1 MPQQVNLCLPI
12 LRKQEKRFGAQSL
25 AQALAV
31 LLLVGGALGAAWV
44 WNLRGAADS
53 LQLTLSAQARELDEL
68 RGALER
74 AKASAGP
81 AESAVLQELRQ
92 RRQELQQRQ
101 GVLAALNQG
110 LFEPGRGH
118 SARLKLV
125 AQTIPPVVWLTQ
137 IKTDYQLLE
146 LGGYTLEP
154 AALND
159 WVAKLAVSP
168 LLQGQTLNTVKVE
181 GVQPANALV
190 QAAPAAVQPASV
202 QTGVLPPL
210 WSYSLLT
217 KVATSAAPSGAQP

>member
-44 WNLRGAADS
+44 WNLKSAADS
-53 LQLTLSAQARELDEL
+53 LQVTLTSKARELDDL
-68 RGALER
+68 RAALER

-81 AESAVLQELRQ
+81 GESVALQELRQ
-92 RRQELQQRQ
+92 SRQQLLQRQ
-101 GVLAALNQG
+101 GVLTALSQG
-110 LFEPGRGH
+110 LFEPEHGH

-137 IKTDYQLLE
+137 IKTDDQLLE

-159 WVAKLAVSP
+159 WVGKLAASP

-190 QAAPAAVQPASV
+190 QAVPSGALAPM
-202 QTGVLPPL
+202 

-217 KVATSAAPSGAQP
+217 KVATSATPSGARP